1 MTEPTTETAADY
13 TARRERERRRQYA
26 RRPKK
31 IADVVAQLVAQ
42 RGYGRIEA
50 AGELAAAWRIAAGD
64 QLAAASRPGNIRRGQ
79 LEVWVANSTILQE
92 FTFHKQ
98 RVVAELARL
107 LPTANIRGL
116 RLRVGQIK

>member
-1 MTEPTTETAADY
+1 MNEPSAESAADY
-13 TARRERERRRQYA
+13 AARRDQHRRRHFA

-31 IADVVAQLVAQ
+31 IANVVAQLVAQ

-50 AGELAAAWRIAAGD
+50 DEELAVAWQAAAG
-64 QLAAASRPGNIRRGQ
+64 QPLATASRPGKIRRGQ
-79 LEVWVANSTILQE
+79 LEVLVANSTILQE

-98 RVVAELARL
+98 RIVAELNRS

-116 RLRVGQIK
+116 RLRVGRIK